1 MAIKQIDEREF
12 KRPIEMLR
20 KDFAEFAESDM
31 SVVELVGYD
40 DFNYQSVRTAAIKVM
55 HEYDDKIRF
64 FGRKCKFYL
73 SKE

>member
-1 MAIKQIDEREF
+1 MAIKQVDEHEF

-40 DFNYQSVRTAAIKVM
+40 DFNYQSVCTAANKVM
-55 HEYDDKIRF
+55 HEYDGKIRF
-64 FGRKCKFYL
+64 FGRKHKLYL